1 MFAAVRLGVGSARVC
16 VIVNIVQGLQNLTA
30 YAQWVH
36 SSLMTCHLGHHVW
49 LFFIALSIFAPLIAS
64 SSFCRGFI
72 SLGERSY
79 VLEPCADRS
88 DGTHWIYT
96 AEHLNFAPG
105 TCGHDFNT
113 TYSSAHTDGSPFKAF
128 STRVRIIKHIFF
140 LQLVNSQYVVCDFI
154 FIQQRYTLRLGH
166 GLNFRSLAF
175 QPVFF
180 LSFPNK
186 SDRKIR
192 QSREKVLAFS
202 LLCSLNI

>member
-1 MFAAVRLGVGSARVC
+1 MGTLIANDMSSWSSRL
-16 VIVNIVQGLQNLTA
+16 II
-30 YAQWVH
+30 
-36 SSLMTCHLGHHVW
+36 
-49 LFFIALSIFAPLIAS
+49 FFIALSIFAPLIAS

-128 STRVRIIKHIFF
+128 STRVRIIFSTASKLSVCSMWFYFHSTKVHPIQTGVMVWTLDPGPFNLSFF
-140 LQLVNSQYVVCDFI
+140 F
-154 FIQQRYTLRLGH
+154 
-166 GLNFRSLAF
+166 
-175 QPVFF
+175 
-180 LSFPNK
+180 FPNK

-202 LLCSLNI
+202 LLCTSNI

>member
-1 MFAAVRLGVGSARVC
+1 MFAAVRLGVGSVQVC
-16 VIVNIVQGLQNLTA
+16 VIVNIVQGLQNLTV

-36 SSLMTCHLGHHVW
+36 SSLMTCHLGHRVW

-128 STRVRIIKHIFF
+128 STRVRIIFSTASK
-140 LQLVNSQYVVCDFI
+140 LSVCSMWFY
-154 FIQQRYTLRLGH
+154 FHSTKVHPIQTGVMVWTLDPGPF
-166 GLNFRSLAF
+166 N
-175 QPVFF
+175 
-180 LSFPNK
+180 LSFFFSFKISPIVK
-186 SDRKIR
+186 SGRA
-192 QSREKVLAFS
+192 EKKF
-202 LLCSLNI
+202 